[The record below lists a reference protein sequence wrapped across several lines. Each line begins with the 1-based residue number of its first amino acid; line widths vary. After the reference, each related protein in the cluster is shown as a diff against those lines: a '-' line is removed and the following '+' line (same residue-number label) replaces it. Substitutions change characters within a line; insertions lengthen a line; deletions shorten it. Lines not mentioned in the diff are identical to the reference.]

1 MKKVLLAAL
10 IATTMLLSC
19 GPKIIGQPVCRQ
31 NALFVAMVAGEVHPV
46 RIVYGPVVGD
56 EGNGHVQTQAYIDGR
71 WQWLTLINGKVY
83 QSDREE
89 FMFALPRYQTI
100 EEYMDTALYWMY
112 NNRNINAKEAIK

>member
-1 MKKVLLAAL
+1 MKKTLIAAL

-19 GPKIIGQPVCRQ
+19 GPKIIGKPVCRH

-56 EGNGHVQTQAYIDGR
+56 EGTGHVQTQAYIDGR
-71 WQWLTLINGKVY
+71 WQWLTLINGQVY

-89 FMFALPRYQTI
+89 FMFAMPRFQTI
-100 EEYMDTALYWMY
+100 EEYMNTALYWMY
-112 NNRNINAKEAIK
+112 NNRNMNKVK